1 MLLFLVLTAR
11 KALLYS
17 DNLNRWGV
25 AVNAEAMT
33 PGIENSLH
41 FDELP
46 QTGAIAFEANPFSPN
61 GDGVD
66 DELLIKYKLPY
77 EQGIIKLQIFD
88 MAGRII
94 ATPYWNVHFPQ
105 EGLLKWNGKRND
117 GSNARIGIYIVKF
130 TAKDPASGKVWEK
143 VKTVVLAKQL

>member
-1 MLLFLVLTAR
+1 
-11 KALLYS
+11 
-17 DNLNRWGV
+17 
-25 AVNAEAMT
+25 MT
-33 PGIENSLH
+33 PGLENSLY

-46 QTGAIAFEANPFSPN
+46 QTDAIAFEANPFSPN
-61 GDGVD
+61 GDGID

-88 MAGRII
+88 MTGRNI

-105 EGLLKWNGKRND
+105 EGLLKWDGKRSD
-117 GSNARIGIYIVKF
+117 GNRALIGIYIVKF
-130 TAKDPASGKVWEK
+130 TAKDPATGKVWEK